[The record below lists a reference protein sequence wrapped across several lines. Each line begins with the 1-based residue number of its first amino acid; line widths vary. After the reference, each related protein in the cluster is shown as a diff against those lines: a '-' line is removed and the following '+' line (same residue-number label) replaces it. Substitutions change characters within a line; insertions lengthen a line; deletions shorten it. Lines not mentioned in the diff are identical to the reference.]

1 MEETSG
7 NKKVHGKSTAER
19 EKNRRRGKKG
29 YWQRYW
35 NLDDRITDP

>member
-7 NKKVHGKSTAER
+7 NKKHGKSTAER

-29 YWQRYW
+29 YW
-35 NLDDRITDP
+35 